1 MLYVNIGLA
10 QRLERVDVAMGIEC
24 GVACNEQSP
33 DVDASAERVGSGI
46 AVWAGANSPLSLAS
60 GLGMRGPVLDGDLDH
75 LTDFYRQ
82 RDAAASVW
90 VNPFADPSLLEGLG
104 KRGFRVSRF
113 GNMLVRTLDPADANA
128 VTGDNMVKVVTA
140 DASQSEEW
148 VNAAE
153 TAFGDVPTAN
163 RAMASTMFHRPSSVE
178 FFAKINGEIAAVAS
192 MAIHD
197 GVATLSTAATLPR
210 FRSRGV
216 HAALLSARV
225 AYAAANGCDLAAGM
239 NAPGTTSQR
248 NTEKA
253 GFRVIY
259 TEVLLSNA

>member
-10 QRLERVDVAMGIEC
+10 QRLERVDVAMGLEC
-24 GVACNEQSP
+24 SVACSEQFP
-33 DVDASAERVGSGI
+33 NVDASAERVGSGI
-46 AVWAGANSPLSLAS
+46 AVWAGPDSPLSLAS
-60 GLGMRGPVLDGDLDH
+60 GLGMRGPVLDSDLDH
-75 LTDFYRQ
+75 LTDFYKQ
-82 RDAAASVW
+82 REAATIW

-104 KRGFRVSRF
+104 RRGFQVSRF
-113 GNMLVRTLDPADANA
+113 GNMLVRTLDPSDSNIATVDNTVKVITADSSQSEQWANA
-128 VTGDNMVKVVTA
+128 V
-140 DASQSEEW
+140 
-148 VNAAE
+148 E
-153 TAFGDVPTAN
+153 TAFGDLPAAN
-163 RAMASTMFHRPSSVE
+163 RAMAATMFHRPSSIE
-178 FFAKINGEIAAVAS
+178 FFAMIDDEVAAVAS

-197 GVATLSTAATLPR
+197 SVATLSTAATLPK

-216 HAALLSARV
+216 HAELLNARV

-239 NAPGTTSQR
+239 TAPGTTSQR